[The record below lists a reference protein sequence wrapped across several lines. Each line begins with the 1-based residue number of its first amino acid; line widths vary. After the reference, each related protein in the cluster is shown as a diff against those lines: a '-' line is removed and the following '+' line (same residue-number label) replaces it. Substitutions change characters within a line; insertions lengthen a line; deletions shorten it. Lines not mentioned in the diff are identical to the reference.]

1 MEQLKNYKPLEF
13 HEIRLSGAF
22 LSNFFRKMLEALAT
36 QNHEHVDVE
45 RDRQG
50 VEFSCN
56 VFTLR
61 VENSGYYSITA
72 PEKIIEQL
80 QKLLISETNNYLQK
94 IISLVEDEAQREKII
109 AFSGNENS
117 KKSSFHIFNIEILC
131 SCANKK
137 PDRFDLLYA
146 LAQDYDMLNNDTDN
160 YEFYLFAILDVEDIQ
175 TANEIYDNLME
186 RAEATINY
194 FDTETR
200 RIPNFRGYVTG
211 KLSSKELTLVQENID
226 KLELI

>member
-1 MEQLKNYKPLEF
+1 MEQLENYKPLEF

-94 IISLVEDEAQREKII
+94 IISLVEDETLREKII

-146 LAQDYDMLNNDTDN
+146 LVQDHYMLNNDTSN
-160 YEFYLFAILDVEDIQ
+160 YEFYLFSILDVEDIEI
-175 TANEIYDNLME
+175 ANEIYDDLME
-186 RAEATINY
+186 RAVAKINY

-200 RIPNFRGYVTG
+200 PIANFHWYVSE
-211 KLSSKELTLVQENID
+211 KLKPSELKLVQENID
-226 KLELI
+226 KLEII